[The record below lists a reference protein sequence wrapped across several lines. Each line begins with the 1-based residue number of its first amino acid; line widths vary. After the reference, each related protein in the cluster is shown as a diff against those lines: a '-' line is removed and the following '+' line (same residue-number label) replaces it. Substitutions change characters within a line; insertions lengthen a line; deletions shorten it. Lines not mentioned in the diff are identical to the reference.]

1 MRYIL
6 TASAF
11 AAIANAQTWSLCN
24 PMEKDC
30 DNNPAIAK
38 SFESNFK
45 DGEGALKGWQQT
57 AKGAEF
63 TDEGIVFSVK
73 KTGDAPTIQSDG
85 YLHFG
90 YVEVTMKAAR
100 GAGIVSSIVLESDDL
115 DEVDWEFIG
124 SDATHAQMNYFGK
137 GNTTVY
143 DRMIMADVPSI
154 EEVHRYA
161 LNWTSDA
168 LTWLIDDAPVRT
180 LNYADANG
188 GKNFP
193 QTPCNVRIGIWAGGD
208 SKDKGTQDWAG
219 GKVDYSQAPFNQ
231 VVEKVK
237 ITNYS
242 PGKEYE
248 WTDKSG
254 SWESIKVIDGEGVSS
269 GGSKDE
275 PSTTEKPSEEGAAA
289 TSTPCTEEATMST
302 PPPEETPCDCE
313 VETVTV
319 TGPPPS
325 TETSDV
331 PQPPQTTPPPP
342 ETSDSPPPPESTT
355 CTDSTTESVPPPP
368 TTSDSPPPPEST
380 SEVPPPPSSSE
391 VPPPS
396 TSDVPPESTPPP
408 SPPTESTSEVP
419 PPPPE
424 STSCTE
430 STTESV
436 PTPPATSDSPPPPE
450 TTEESSTVPPSPP
463 QTTPPTEESSSAPP
477 PESTPCTESTET
489 TPTPPATSDSPPP
502 PATETTPAPETSSSV
517 PPPEET
523 PCTTT
528 TTTEVPPPPPAS
540 SDNCTTLVSVTV
552 PPYPITPT
560 GGIIVDTSAAPSV
573 PYPTNPTG
581 AIPSPP
587 NGTSPPI
594 QEFPGA
600 ASTST
605 VSYLLAVAAGL
616 MVFAL

>member
-1 MRYIL
+1 MRYVL
-6 TASAF
+6 TAGAF

-24 PMEKDC
+24 PMERVC
-30 DNNPAIAK
+30 NNNPAIAK

-45 DGEGALKGWQQT
+45 DGESALKGWQQT
-57 AKGAEF
+57 AKGADF

-85 YLHFG
+85 YLYFG

-115 DEVDWEFIG
+115 DEIDWEFIG

-154 EEVHRYA
+154 EQVHRYA

-242 PGKEYE
+242 PGKEYQ

-254 SWESIKVIDGEGVSS
+254 SWQSIKVIGAEDVSS
-269 GGSKDE
+269 GASKDE
-275 PSTTEKPSEEGAAA
+275 SSTTEKPNQEGATAATAA

-325 TETSDV
+325 SETSDV

-368 TTSDSPPPPEST
+368 ATSDSPPPPEST
-380 SEVPPPPSSSE
+380 SEVPPLSSSSG

-396 TSDVPPESTPPP
+396 TSDVPPEFTPPP
-408 SPPTESTSEVP
+408 SPPTESTSEV

-436 PTPPATSDSPPPPE
+436 PTA
-450 TTEESSTVPPSPP
+450 
-463 QTTPPTEESSSAPP
+463 
-477 PESTPCTESTET
+477 
-489 TPTPPATSDSPPP
+489 PATSDSPPP

-517 PPPEET
+517 PPPVET
-523 PCTTT
+523 LCTTT
-528 TTTEVPPPPPAS
+528 TEFLPPPPAS

-560 GGIIVDTSAAPSV
+560 GGIIVDTSAVPIV

-581 AIPSPP
+581 AIPNPP
-587 NGTSPPI
+587 NSTSPPI

-600 ASTST
+600 ASTGT
-605 VSYLLAVAAGL
+605 VSYLLAIAAGI

>member
-11 AAIANAQTWSLCN
+11 AAIANAQTWSQCN
-24 PMEKDC
+24 PMEKEC

-38 SFESNFK
+38 TFESNFK
-45 DGEGALKGWQQT
+45 SGEGALKGWQQT

-63 TDEGIVFSVK
+63 TDEGILFSVK

-143 DRMIMADVPSI
+143 DRMIMADVASI

-180 LNYADANG
+180 LNYGDANG

-208 SKDKGTQDWAG
+208 SKDQGTRDWAG

-254 SWESIKVIDGEGVSS
+254 SFESIKVIDGEGVSS
-269 GGSKDE
+269 GGSANKTE
-275 PSTTEKPSEEGAAA
+275 PSTTEKAGENGAAA
-289 TSTPCTEEATMST
+289 TSTPCTEEATTST

-319 TGPPPS
+319 TGPPRAPRLLMS
-325 TETSDV
+325 RSRLRA
-331 PQPPQTTPPPP
+331 PL
-342 ETSDSPPPPESTT
+342 
-355 CTDSTTESVPPPP
+355 P
-368 TTSDSPPPPEST
+368 T
-380 SEVPPPPSSSE
+380 
-391 VPPPS
+391 
-396 TSDVPPESTPPP
+396 
-408 SPPTESTSEVP
+408 
-419 PPPPE
+419 
-424 STSCTE
+424 
-430 STTESV
+430 
-436 PTPPATSDSPPPPE
+436 ANFG
-450 TTEESSTVPPSPP
+450 
-463 QTTPPTEESSSAPP
+463 Q
-477 PESTPCTESTET
+477 
-489 TPTPPATSDSPPP
+489 
-502 PATETTPAPETSSSV
+502 PAPTR
-517 PPPEET
+517 
-523 PCTTT
+523 
-528 TTTEVPPPPPAS
+528 
-540 SDNCTTLVSVTV
+540 
-552 PPYPITPT
+552 
-560 GGIIVDTSAAPSV
+560 VD
-573 PYPTNPTG
+573 
-581 AIPSPP
+581 
-587 NGTSPPI
+587 
-594 QEFPGA
+594 Q
-600 ASTST
+600 
-605 VSYLLAVAAGL
+605 LH
-616 MVFAL
+616 

>member
-1 MRYIL
+1 MRSYIL
-6 TASAF
+6 TASALTAF
-11 AAIANAQTWSLCN
+11 ANAQTFTLCN
-24 PMEKDC
+24 PMEKEC

-38 SFESNFK
+38 NFESNFK
-45 DGEGALKGWQQT
+45 DGESALKGWQQT

-63 TDEGIVFSVK
+63 TDEGVVFSVK

-90 YVEVTMKAAR
+90 YVEVTMKAAK

-124 SDATHAQMNYFGK
+124 SDLANAQMNYFGK

-143 DRMIMADVPSI
+143 DRMIMAPIASI

-161 LNWTSDA
+161 LNWTSES

-188 GKNFP
+188 GHNYP

-208 SKDKGTQDWAG
+208 SADQGTQDWAG

-254 SWESIKVIDGEGVSS
+254 SFESIKVIDGEGVS
-269 GGSKDE
+269 GGSSE
-275 PSTTEKPSEEGAAA
+275 STPSTTGKTSEEGAAA
-289 TSTPCTEEATMST
+289 TSTPCSEEATTST

-319 TGPPPS
+319 TGPPP
-325 TETSDV
+325 TGE
-331 PQPPQTTPPPP
+331 TPPPEVPASSAPPPPTTETPPP
-342 ETSDSPPPPESTT
+342 EVPVTSDSPPPPESTPAESSST
-355 CTDSTTESVPPPP
+355 SCTETVATPPPEVP
-368 TTSDSPPPPEST
+368 VTSDSPPPPEST
-380 SEVPPPPSSSE
+380 PV
-391 VPPPS
+391 
-396 TSDVPPESTPPP
+396 ESTPV
-408 SPPTESTSEVP
+408 ESG
-419 PPPPE
+419 
-424 STSCTE
+424 
-430 STTESV
+430 
-436 PTPPATSDSPPPPE
+436 
-450 TTEESSTVPPSPP
+450 
-463 QTTPPTEESSSAPP
+463 SA
-477 PESTPCTESTET
+477 
-489 TPTPPATSDSPPP
+489 
-502 PATETTPAPETSSSV
+502 SV

-523 PCTTT
+523 PCTTS
-528 TTTEVPPPPPAS
+528 EVPPPPPVETPT
-540 SDNCTTLVSVTV
+540 DNCTTLVSVTV

-560 GGIIVDTSAAPSV
+560 GGIIVETSPAPSV

-581 AIPSPP
+581 ALPNPP
-587 NGTSPPI
+587 NGTAPP
-594 QEFPGA
+594 EFTGG
-600 ASTST
+600 SSVSST
-605 VSYLLAVAAGL
+605 VSYVLALAAGI

>member
-1 MRYIL
+1 MRSYIL
-6 TASAF
+6 TASALT
-11 AAIANAQTWSLCN
+11 ALANAQTFTLCN

-30 DNNPAIAK
+30 DNNPAIAET
-38 SFESNFK
+38 FESNFK
-45 DGEGALKGWQQT
+45 DGERALKGWQQT

-63 TDEGIVFSVK
+63 TDEGVVFSVK

-90 YVEVTMKAAR
+90 FVEVTMKAAR

-161 LNWTSDA
+161 LNWTAES

-180 LNYADANG
+180 LNYGDANG
-188 GKNFP
+188 GHNYP

-237 ITNYS
+237 IINYS

-254 SWESIKVIDGEGVSS
+254 SWESIKVIGGKGIES
-269 GGSKDE
+269 GGSSDSPK
-275 PSTTEKPSEEGAAA
+275 PKPSASATGKPEEDGAAA
-289 TSTPCTEEATMST
+289 TSTPCSEEATKST

-319 TGPPPS
+319 TGPPPV
-325 TETSDV
+325 TETPGVPTPPPEVPVTSDSPPPEV
-331 PQPPQTTPPPP
+331 PVTSEAPPPP
-342 ETSDSPPPPESTT
+342 ESTTPVESTSCTESTETPGIPTPPPEVPVTSDSPPPPES
-355 CTDSTTESVPPPP
+355 STQPPVTESSEVPPPP
-368 TTSDSPPPPEST
+368 PSSTPAESSS

-391 VPPPS
+391 VPPP
-396 TSDVPPESTPPP
+396 PP
-408 SPPTESTSEVP
+408 ESTSEVP
-419 PPPPE
+419 PE
-424 STSCTE
+424 STPCTT
-430 STTESV
+430 STESV
-436 PTPPATSDSPPPPE
+436 PTAPATSDSPPPPE
-450 TTEESSTVPPSPP
+450 STEASSTVPPSPP
-463 QTTPPTEESSSAPP
+463 QATPPTEESSSSVPAESSPCTDSTITVTTTIETPP
-477 PESTPCTESTET
+477 P
-489 TPTPPATSDSPPP
+489 
-502 PATETTPAPETSSSV
+502 V
-517 PPPEET
+517 ET
-523 PCTTT
+523 PK
-528 TTTEVPPPPPAS
+528 
-540 SDNCTTLVSVTV
+540 DNCTSLSSVTV
-552 PPYPITPT
+552 PPYPT
-560 GGIIVDTSAAPSV
+560 GGIIVETSPAPSV
-573 PYPTNPTG
+573 PYPSNPTG
-581 AIPSPP
+581 AYPNPP
-587 NGTSPPI
+587 NSTKHPSE
-594 QEFPGA
+594 EFLGA

-605 VSYLLAVAAGL
+605 VSYLLAIAAGV
-616 MVFAL
+616 MVFVL

>member
-1 MRYIL
+1 MRYIF

-11 AAIANAQTWSLCN
+11 AAIANAQTWSVCN

-38 SFESNFK
+38 TFESNFK

-143 DRMIMADVPSI
+143 DRMIMADVASI

-180 LNYADANG
+180 LNYGDANG

-208 SKDKGTQDWAG
+208 SKDQGTRDWAG
-219 GKVDYSQAPFNQ
+219 GKVDYSKAPFNQ

-254 SWESIKVIDGEGVSS
+254 SFESIKVIDGEGVSS
-269 GGSKDE
+269 GSSSNNTE
-275 PSTTEKPSEEGAAA
+275 PSTTEKAGENGAAA

-331 PQPPQTTPPPP
+331 PQPPQSTPSPPQ
-342 ETSDSPPPPESTT
+342 TSDSPPPPESTS
-355 CTDSTTESVPPPP
+355 CTESTTESVPPPP
-368 TTSDSPPPPEST
+368 ATSDSPPPPEST
-380 SEVPPPPSSSE
+380 SEVPPPPSS
-391 VPPPS
+391 
-396 TSDVPPESTPPP
+396 TDV
-408 SPPTESTSEVP
+408 
-419 PPPPE
+419 
-424 STSCTE
+424 
-430 STTESV
+430 
-436 PTPPATSDSPPPPE
+436 
-450 TTEESSTVPPSPP
+450 
-463 QTTPPTEESSSAPP
+463 
-477 PESTPCTESTET
+477 
-489 TPTPPATSDSPPP
+489 
-502 PATETTPAPETSSSV
+502 
-517 PPPEET
+517 
-523 PCTTT
+523 
-528 TTTEVPPPPPAS
+528 
-540 SDNCTTLVSVTV
+540 
-552 PPYPITPT
+552 
-560 GGIIVDTSAAPSV
+560 
-573 PYPTNPTG
+573 
-581 AIPSPP
+581 
-587 NGTSPPI
+587 
-594 QEFPGA
+594 
-600 ASTST
+600 
-605 VSYLLAVAAGL
+605 
-616 MVFAL
+616 